1 MSGDNVE
8 TKLTEINEKI
18 EKLQDKELNLL
29 DRALTGAFSQ
39 DVIDRMTSKI
49 ALEKEELLKQKE
61 HYKDIEQQIFLV
73 KEKLG
78 YQFDF
83 MKHIYSRE
91 KFTKEDII
99 ELAREIIVH
108 PDKSLEIK
116 YHHEE
121 QFLKMYSEA
130 KTYDPTDFK
139 I

>member
-1 MSGDNVE
+1 M
-8 TKLTEINEKI
+8 
-18 EKLQDKELNLL
+18 NLL
-29 DRALTGAFSQ
+29 DKALTGAFSQ
-39 DVIDRMTSKI
+39 DIIDRMTSKI
-49 ALEKEELLKQKE
+49 ALEKEELLRQKE
-61 HYKDIEQQIFLV
+61 YYNDIEQQIFLV

-99 ELAREIIVH
+99 ELASEIIVH
-108 PDKSLEIK
+108 PDKSLEVK

-121 QFLKMYSEA
+121 QFLKMYSET
-130 KTYDPTDFK
+130 KPYNPTDFK